1 MAVLACNTLTGA
13 AVKILREEFTSL
25 PIVGMEP
32 AYKPAGEKGGKTAVL
47 CTAVTGE
54 NLLQSSKLYGLDAK
68 TIVLPDLAL
77 LIEYGAPD
85 EEITSYVKRYVSDG
99 EFSNIVLGCT
109 HYCLKRGL
117 FEKCFPPPRFSTETR
132 GSPGESGICFKKQL
146 DKRQTFCA
154 EHRACFEQTR
164 AL

>member
-1 MAVLACNTLTGA
+1 M
-13 AVKILREEFTSL
+13 REEFTSL

-32 AYKPAGEKGGKTAVL
+32 AYKPAGEKGGKNGGAL
-47 CTAVTGE
+47 YGGYGRE

-99 EFSNIVLGCT
+99 GIFQYSARMYALLSQTRG
-109 HYCLKRGL
+109 CLKKMFPLRRG
-117 FEKCFPPPRFSTETR
+117 FRRKRG
-132 GSPGESGICFKKQL
+132 GSPGESGICFKK
-146 DKRQTFCA
+146 T
-154 EHRACFEQTR
+154 TR
-164 AL
+164 